1 MRRQQSFF
9 SLSQVCLDYGSQCS
23 YHDCVFNLDLYFT
36 NLVGFCFCFLFFVFS
51 SFPDRC
57 QGVRGEGGPLRR
69 LQEETGEFGA
79 GLQVWASG
87 TEDRFLPAHFQHTLL
102 SKTVV
107 RVAQSPQES
116 ESGTLGVISIVC
128 VHTHTHSHSSAFS
141 QPNYTVL
148 KRHSVMYNFSGKIN
162 TMCKMAK
169 FHQWT
174 RQLTSAVDKTPTP
187 PAPVCPLQ
195 PLRERQPLYS
205 EQDSY
210 HPVCPLYISN
220 ICERDNLST
229 VDKTPIP
236 PVCLLYISN
245 L

>member
-1 MRRQQSFF
+1 
-9 SLSQVCLDYGSQCS
+9 
-23 YHDCVFNLDLYFT
+23 
-36 NLVGFCFCFLFFVFS
+36 
-51 SFPDRC
+51 
-57 QGVRGEGGPLRR
+57 
-69 LQEETGEFGA
+69 
-79 GLQVWASG
+79 
-87 TEDRFLPAHFQHTLL
+87 
-102 SKTVV
+102 
-107 RVAQSPQES
+107 
-116 ESGTLGVISIVC
+116 
-128 VHTHTHSHSSAFS
+128 
-141 QPNYTVL
+141 
-148 KRHSVMYNFSGKIN
+148 MYNFSGKIN

-245 L
+245 LWERDNNLSTVNKTPTTRCVYYTLATSERGTTSTVDKTFDP